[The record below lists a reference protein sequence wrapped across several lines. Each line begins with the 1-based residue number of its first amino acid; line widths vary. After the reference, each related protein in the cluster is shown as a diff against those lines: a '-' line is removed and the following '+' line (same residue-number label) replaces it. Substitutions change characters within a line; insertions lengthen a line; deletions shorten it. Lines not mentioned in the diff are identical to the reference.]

1 MSDGR
6 GCPFASCPGWAS
18 GGLRA
23 LWCVSAWAGVGAVP
37 GCRRA
42 GCRFPWRPGSARY
55 GSRWWRAERAL
66 GRGKAGGVRG
76 TGKPGFGGFPGS
88 PVPCR
93 LPGSAGAAGTVVLAA
108 SVAMRAAGSVVP
120 CAFHGHWCGGVR
132 RGAGEVRRGSG
143 GTSEPGR
150 GLRGRGVPGFP
161 QMPVPPFLLLPFR
174 SLSRAVV
181 FPTSPSCLV
190 EGVRSGTR
198 KRRGASTSVQA
209 AGGTGAGTPRTSP
222 AHACAGLVRLACGL
236 WPGRARARRAGAPG
250 PARAYKPAA
259 RVFAGRH

>member
-1 MSDGR
+1 MPLCVVSGVGIGRAACAVVCFRVGR
-6 GCPFASCPGWAS
+6 GRRGAG
-18 GGLRA
+18 
-23 LWCVSAWAGVGAVP
+23 VSAGRVPVSVAAGVGAVWESVVAC
-37 GCRRA
+37 GA
-42 GCRFPWRPGSARY
+42 RPGA
-55 GSRWWRAERAL
+55 GE
-66 GRGKAGGVRG
+66 GGGVRG